1 MLSVRLLAVALT
13 FFAGQVFAEQDL
25 NIAEGE
31 RFEYPERNFSIV
43 PPLGFEVQDNAGG
56 IFLNMREQHRRGLT
70 YRRNIQV
77 FWSKGYH
84 YIDDAAAQ
92 RLAEDIGPK
101 FSKYSPTIKNYQVSR
116 HAIVDIGE
124 RKAILFYNS
133 YTIDKTEMAH
143 IVMLISG
150 DKEHYLI
157 TFTDLLKNYETQESN
172 DTYNNLWWDCFT
184 SIAIAGSPPYRYR
197 HYVWGG
203 GVLAAFLLIGLP
215 VLLFRRRSS
224 GRYYDSFVDEP
235 SGQQAVFDEADD
247 GDDDDD
253 GIAFEEFEEEDD
265 DAI

>member
-1 MLSVRLLAVALT
+1 MRGVRLLSAALAL
-13 FFAGQVFAEQDL
+13 FVGQVLAAQDL

-43 PPLGFEVQDNAGG
+43 PPRGFEVQDNAGG
-56 IFLNMREQHRRGLT
+56 IFLNMREQHRSGLT

-101 FSKYSPTIKNYQVSR
+101 FSKYSPTIKDYQVSR

-150 DKEHYLI
+150 DQEHYLV
-157 TFTDLLKNYETQESN
+157 TFTDLLKNYEKNENT

-184 SIAIAGSPPYRYR
+184 SITIAGSPPYRYR

-203 GVLAAFLLIGLP
+203 GALAAFLLLGLP
-215 VLLFRRRSS
+215 LWLFRRRSS

-235 SGQQAVFDEADD
+235 SGQQEAFDTDDD

-253 GIAFEEFEEEDD
+253 DVALEEFEEDD